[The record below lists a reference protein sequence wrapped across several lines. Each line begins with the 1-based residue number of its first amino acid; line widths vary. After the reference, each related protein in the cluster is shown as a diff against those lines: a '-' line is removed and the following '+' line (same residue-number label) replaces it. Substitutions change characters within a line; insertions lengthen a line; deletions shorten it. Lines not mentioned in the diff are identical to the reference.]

1 MRDTPWMRT
10 DQRDRLAGISTEPV
24 GVFRSVTSR
33 DGNARERDGQPYY
46 ARRKVADDPRDGV
59 IYEVLYADG
68 EWALASAAD
77 VGLAEG

>member
-1 MRDTPWMRT
+1 MRS
-10 DQRDRLAGISTEPV
+10 DQRDQLARISSEPV
-24 GVFRSVTSR
+24 GVFRSITSR
-33 DGNARERDGQPYY
+33 DGNARERDGQPYF

-77 VGLAEG
+77 LELAEG